1 MYMKKNKNEFDE
13 TNEIMSYFVFDN
25 DGVFD
30 ETNSSFTLDEYII
43 LRDLFEDNYY
53 DDGILFSSLDERLSH
68 RSLFI

>member
-1 MYMKKNKNEFDE
+1 MKKNKNEVDE

-30 ETNSSFTLDEYII
+30 ETNSSFTLDEYLL

-68 RSLFI
+68 RNLFI